1 MKEKNTNRT
10 RWIHLRLTPDEMKL
24 LHNGFEKS
32 LCPKLSDYARKNLIG
47 KPVVLKYRNQSVDDL
62 LLEISKLRTELN
74 AIGNN
79 YNQAVKKLH
88 SLHQISEFQKWILSS
103 QEDKNKLFESIESI
117 KFSMLK
123 LIEKWLP

>member
-10 RWIHLRLTPDEMKL
+10 KWIHLRLTPEEMKL
-24 LHNGFEKS
+24 LQDRFEKS
-32 LCPKLSDYARKNLIG
+32 LCPKLSDFARKNLLG

-62 LLEISKLRTELN
+62 VLEISRLRTELN
-74 AIGNN
+74 AVGNN

-88 SLHQISEFQKWILSS
+88 SLHKISEFQNWILSS
-103 QEDKNKLFESIESI
+103 QQDKNSLLESIEFI
-117 KFSMLK
+117 KISMLK

>member
-10 RWIHLRLTPDEMKL
+10 KWIHLRMTPDEMKL
-24 LHNGFEKS
+24 LQDRFEKS
-32 LCPKLSDYARKNLIG
+32 LCPKLSDYARKNLLA

-62 LLEISKLRTELN
+62 VLEISRLRTELN
-74 AIGNN
+74 AVGNN

-88 SLHQISEFQKWILSS
+88 SLHEISEFQNWILSS
-103 QEDKNKLFESIESI
+103 QKDKNSLLESVEFTKI
-117 KFSMLK
+117 SMLK

>member
-10 RWIHLRLTPDEMKL
+10 KWIHLRLTPGEMKL
-24 LHNGFEKS
+24 LQERFEKS
-32 LCPKLSDYARKNLIG
+32 LCPKLSDYARKNLLG

-62 LLEISKLRTELN
+62 VLEISRLRTELN
-74 AIGNN
+74 AVGNN

-88 SLHQISEFQKWILSS
+88 SLHKISEFQNWILSS
-103 QEDKNKLFESIESI
+103 QQDKNSLLESIEFI

>member
-24 LHNGFEKS
+24 LHDRFEKS
-32 LCPKLSDYARKNLIG
+32 LCPKLSDYARKNLLG

-62 LLEISKLRTELN
+62 VLEISRLRTELN
-74 AIGNN
+74 AVGNN

-88 SLHQISEFQKWILSS
+88 SLHQISEFKNWILQS
-103 QEDKNKLFESIESI
+103 QEDKNKLFESIETI
-117 KFSMLK
+117 KISMLK

>member
-24 LHNGFEKS
+24 LQSGFEKS
-32 LCPKLSDYARKNLIG
+32 LCPKLSDYARKNLLG
-47 KPVVLKYRNQSVDDL
+47 KPIVLKYRNQSVDDL
-62 LLEISKLRTELN
+62 VLEISRLRTELN

-88 SLHQISEFQKWILSS
+88 SQQQISEFQNWILSS
-103 QEDKNKLFESIESI
+103 LEDKNRLFESIETI
-117 KFSMLK
+117 KISMLK

>member
-10 RWIHLRLTPDEMKL
+10 KWIHLRLTPEEMKL
-24 LHNGFEKS
+24 LQGRFEKS
-32 LCPKLSDYARKNLIG
+32 LCPKLSDYARKNLLE

-62 LLEISKLRTELN
+62 VLEISRLRTELN
-74 AIGNN
+74 AVGNN

-88 SLHQISEFQKWILSS
+88 SLHEISEFQNWILSS
-103 QEDKNKLFESIESI
+103 QQDKNSLLESIEFI
-117 KFSMLK
+117 KISMLK